1 MSNNNKMKEAENRIK
16 SLLSNMDKLKAQ
28 MIREEFKH
36 TTKTQVKQA
45 VSVV

>member
-1 MSNNNKMKEAENRIK
+1 MKEAEKRIE

-28 MIREEFKH
+28 MISEEFKH
-36 TTKTQVKQA
+36 THTTKTEQKRA